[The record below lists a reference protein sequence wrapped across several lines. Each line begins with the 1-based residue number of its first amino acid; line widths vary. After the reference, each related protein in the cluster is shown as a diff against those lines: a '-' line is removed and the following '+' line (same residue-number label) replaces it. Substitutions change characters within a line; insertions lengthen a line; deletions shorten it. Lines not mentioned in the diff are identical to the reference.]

1 MEPKVP
7 RGAAEVVS
15 SIVTKST
22 EKEDTSKV
30 NIFEI
35 ERTDKSCLLILN

>member
-22 EKEDTSKV
+22 EKGEKTLQK
-30 NIFEI
+30 
-35 ERTDKSCLLILN
+35 